1 MVIGPDITSSSL
13 VKSAKAA
20 RGRPQFATW
29 CDRSVDSSQTSG
41 VRSVLVPRNVCLGRG
56 SQKAESKE
64 RLRDALKKYS
74 RAAGD
79 LSQLANLEAMVG
91 ETLRGIDGLTSS
103 KSRKV
108 GQQASVTLPY
118 MGSHVG

>member
-1 MVIGPDITSSSL
+1 MNIQQSSD
-13 VKSAKAA
+13 V
-20 RGRPQFATW
+20 
-29 CDRSVDSSQTSG
+29 
-41 VRSVLVPRNVCLGRG
+41 
-56 SQKAESKE
+56 
-64 RLRDALKKYS
+64 LKKYS